1 MQGFV
6 NNYIKHPGNFSDLCW
21 YKAEQKLD
29 SYIDYDIQTNRDENI
44 YLSISGI
51 DFRVFNFLAY
61 FIFYLLQKLLIANRN
76 YN

>member
-1 MQGFV
+1 MD
-6 NNYIKHPGNFSDLCW
+6 NYIKYPGNFSDFCW
-21 YKAEQKLD
+21 YKTEQKLD
-29 SYIDYDIQTNRDENI
+29 SYIQTNRDEKI

-51 DFRVFNFLAY
+51 DFKLFNFLAY